1 MMITIPLWV
10 FIVLSFL
17 AAIGGVAILMVI
29 YARIRVRQYENKRD
43 FDISKE
49 IDEIWDKKANKEN

>member
-1 MMITIPLWV
+1 MITIPIWV

-17 AAIGGVAILMVI
+17 SAIGGVAILMVI
-29 YARIRVRQYENKRD
+29 YARIRAKQNKNKID

-49 IDEIWDKKANKEN
+49 MDKIWDTKTNKQN

>member
-1 MMITIPLWV
+1 MITIPIWV

-17 AAIGGVAILMVI
+17 SAIGGVAIIMVI
-29 YARIRVRQYENKRD
+29 YARIRARQRKSNIY

-49 IDEIWDKKANKEN
+49 MDEIWDTKTNKQN

>member
-1 MMITIPLWV
+1 MITIPLWV

-17 AAIGGVAILMVI
+17 SAIGGVAILMVI
-29 YARIRVRQYENKRD
+29 YARIRIRQYENKRD

-49 IDEIWDKKANKEN
+49 MDKIWDKKVNKEN

>member
-1 MMITIPLWV
+1 MITIPIWV
-10 FIVLSFL
+10 FIVLSIMS
-17 AAIGGVAILMVI
+17 AIGGVAILMVI

-49 IDEIWDKKANKEN
+49 MDKIWDKKANNKN

>member
-1 MMITIPLWV
+1 MITIPIWI
-10 FIVLSFL
+10 FIILSIMS
-17 AAIGGVAILMVI
+17 AIGGVAILMVI

-49 IDEIWDKKANKEN
+49 MDEIWDTKTNNKN

>member
-1 MMITIPLWV
+1 MITIPIWV
-10 FIVLSFL
+10 FIVLSIMS
-17 AAIGGVAILMVI
+17 AIGGVAILMVI

-49 IDEIWDKKANKEN
+49 MDEIWDTKTNNKN